1 MPTDSHTVN
10 LSLNELT
17 VNLVFYPPGASS
29 GSASTEA
36 TGDLRS
42 GLWSTAPTGWV
53 LLNGSTIGSPSSGA
67 TLAASSTSALY
78 YLLWNNLSNTD
89 APVSTGRGA
98 SAATDY
104 AANKTLTLPDLREKT
119 LIGARPG
126 TNIAGINAALGTS
139 LGAND
144 ITLTEAQLPVVA
156 GHTHLGAS
164 HVHTLPL
171 YTGGISASAGGTSF
185 QGVNEAYS
193 QLKDSDSTSASTTSG
208 GGFGS
213 GSSHSIVQKSFCIN
227 WAVRL

>member
-10 LSLNELT
+10 LSLSKLT

-98 SAATDY
+98 SAAADY

-126 TNIAGINAALGTS
+126 TNIAGINAALGAS

-156 GHTHLGAS
+156 GHTHSVTDPG
-164 HVHTLPL
+164 HTHSLNVDSGN
-171 YTGGISASAGGTSF
+171 TGVSSAAGSPATSISPVSTESAVTGISIGSA
-185 QGVNEAYS
+185 
-193 QLKDSDSTSASTTSG
+193 